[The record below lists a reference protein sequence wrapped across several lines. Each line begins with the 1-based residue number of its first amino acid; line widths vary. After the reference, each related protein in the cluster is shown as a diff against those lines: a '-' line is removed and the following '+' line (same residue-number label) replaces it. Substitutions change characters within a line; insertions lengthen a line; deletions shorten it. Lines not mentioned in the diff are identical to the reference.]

1 MYELQT
7 LSNFVNN
14 PLGKGTSVLP
24 NRELMVNDLK
34 RRKKIMEDQGKKF
47 DVTVYKN
54 DVTGIYY
61 FHIIVPSET
70 KRNNNY
76 DVVIELSPPE
86 KKGVFQKVGLDKY
99 NARFFSNAPSFVFTY
114 AHIMYNNDMGVKFLI
129 KKYARE
135 VIQKAPEVRNP
146 TGVILYEK
154 SIMFAA
160 LTLLEDSNYFSEGY
174 LKGVVKKNADNAIF
188 AKVRTD
194 KKILEEIDKENK
206 RLSIEKRE
214 NKKEQ
219 KDLQRER
226 SKEVKRL
233 AGVTSSTKRIT
244 ASKTTSSS
252 TKSVRNNGKNGARKT
267 TRRK

>member
-1 MYELQT
+1 MYEIQT

-24 NRELMVNDLK
+24 NRELIVNDFK
-34 RRKKIMEDQGKKF
+34 RRKKIMEGEGKKF

-54 DVTGIYY
+54 DVTGVYH
-61 FHIIVPSET
+61 FHVLVPSET
-70 KRNNNY
+70 KRKNNY

-86 KKGVFQKVGLDKY
+86 KNGAFQKIALDKY

-129 KKYARE
+129 KKYAKE

-146 TGVILYEK
+146 TGTILYEK

-160 LTLLEDSNYFSEGY
+160 LTILEDSDYFSESY
-174 LKGVVKKNADNAIF
+174 LKGIVKKNADNAIF

-194 KKILEEIDKENK
+194 KQILEEIDKENK

-214 NKKEQ
+214 DKKEE
-219 KDLQRER
+219 KYRQRQR

-233 AGVTSSTKRIT
+233 AGVTSSSKRIT

-252 TKSVRNNGKNGARKT
+252 ANSIRHTGKNGAKKT
-267 TRRK
+267 TRKK